1 MQKVLQF
8 PQEAKCESK
17 GKIKMAWEDFSKYD
31 QKWEQQ
37 VLGFDFWEEE
47 KKEAAKRHQEQRDSL
62 PHFTNPTND
71 NEYLLEC
78 QWQYRHGDKEG
89 LVRMYNRARTL
100 GLKFINAIGQKNRHV
115 RTMAYD
121 AKKIKAEDAATYMIE
136 QYIKRPDFV
145 ITKNFPGYLFLRIA
159 HELYYMRK
167 VDKVVDFVDL
177 QKFLKE
183 GYEDKD
189 DELISQREDDCLLGT
204 RDVIQYEYQEEKETE
219 EDQEQREAKAFYM
232 WKQKQKTGGS
242 K

>member
-1 MQKVLQF
+1 M
-8 PQEAKCESK
+8 
-17 GKIKMAWEDFSKYD
+17 GAWEDVSKYN

-47 KKEAAKRHQEQRDSL
+47 KKQEAEKLQDQNSKL
-62 PHFTNPTND
+62 PHFLEAKND

-78 QWQYRHGDKEG
+78 QWQYRHGDQDA
-89 LVRMYNRARTL
+89 LVRMYKRARTL
-100 GLKFINAIGQKNRHV
+100 SLKFINAIGQQNRHV
-115 RTMAYD
+115 RALTYE
-121 AKKIKAEDAATYMIE
+121 AKEIKAEDAATYMIE
-136 QYIKRPDFV
+136 QFIKRPDFV
-145 ITKNFPGYLFLRIA
+145 ITKNFPGYLFLRVA

-183 GYEDKD
+183 GTDDKED
-189 DELISQREDDCLLGT
+189 EVFVQREDDCMLGT
-204 RDVIQYEYQEEKETE
+204 RDVIQYEYQEERGTE

-232 WKQKQKTGGS
+232 WKQKQKNRR